1 MKSAQRTRPHRH
13 AAGPG
18 NAGPGAAGFS
28 LVELLVTLLVVA
40 EILIIASLM
49 FDLHNK
55 TARAQNQVADMQQSL
70 RVGQREMVEVIRMAG
85 RGGLVANLPITTPGG
100 APPIVEGLAIEVQNN
115 VPAGTLIVADD
126 EETAVVPGTD
136 VLRVRGVFT
145 APLYQLVSSALETG
159 PNLVYTPTSD
169 NPATADGGTVVI
181 NDPSPSGFPQS
192 LEPLIEAA
200 LEAAELETGPPLL
213 LVSPLSDA
221 VYGVVSLDTVV
232 ADDEDEPTQVTITF
246 KAGDEA
252 PVEYRQLFPATGNL
266 PDNLT
271 GAAFVGLLEEHVFY
285 IRETRAIPG
294 DATSELMPRLART
307 RVFPRTDAGLGESF
321 SDHTLDIA
329 DNVLDLQVAL
339 GYNSDADGEFFTADE
354 LDEMVLVETADGA
367 EDDWLFNGAGDDPEA
382 APWVGPWGDP
392 DAGGTPQPQLQYV
405 RLTTLVRTEGREF
418 QYTSPPI
425 AGIEDR
431 VYDEPR
437 VPVGRDPEREYHR
450 RLLRTV
456 VDLRNL

>member
-1 MKSAQRTRPHRH
+1 MKSASRTPRRT
-13 AAGPG
+13 
-18 NAGPGAAGFS
+18 AGPGAAGFS

-55 TARAQNQVADMQQSL
+55 TARAQNQVSDMQQSL
-70 RVGQREMVEVIRMAG
+70 RVAQREMVEVVRMAG

-100 APPIVEGLAIEVQNN
+100 APPIVEGLALEVQNN
-115 VPAGTLIVADD
+115 VPAGTVIVEGDD
-126 EETAVVPGTD
+126 ETAVVPGTD

-159 PNLVYTPTSD
+159 PNLIYEPTPD
-169 NPATADGGTVVI
+169 NPATAESGTVVI
-181 NDPSPSGFPQS
+181 NDPSPSGFPQR
-192 LEPLIEAA
+192 LQPLIDAVGEEEDEGGAA
-200 LEAAELETGPPLL
+200 LL

-221 VYGVVSLDTVV
+221 VYGIVQLDTVI
-232 ADDEDEPTQVTITF
+232 ADDEDDPRQVTITF
-246 KAGDEA
+246 LAGDEA
-252 PVEYRQLFPATGNL
+252 PAEYRQLFPATGNL

-271 GAAFVGLLEEHVFY
+271 GAAFVGMLEEHVFY
-285 IRETRAIPG
+285 IREARAIPG
-294 DATSELMPRLART
+294 DATSEPMPRLART
-307 RVFPRTDAGLGESF
+307 RVFPRTALGIGE
-321 SDHTLDIA
+321 DHTFDIA

-339 GYNSDADGEFFTADE
+339 GYNSDADDEYFTAD
-354 LDEMVLVETADGA
+354 LIDDLVVTETEDGDA
-367 EDDWLFNGAGDDPEA
+367 DDWLFNGAGDDPEA
-382 APWVGPWGDP
+382 TPWVGPWGDP

-425 AGIEDR
+425 DRIEDR

-437 VPVGRDPEREYHR
+437 VPVGRDAEREYHR

>member
-1 MKSAQRTRPHRH
+1 MKSASRTRPNRRAH
-13 AAGPG
+13 GPG
-18 NAGPGAAGFS
+18 NAGPGNNGAAGFS

-70 RVGQREMVEVIRMAG
+70 RVAQREMVEVIRMAG

-100 APPIVEGLAIEVQNN
+100 APPIIEGLAIEVQNN

-159 PNLVYTPTSD
+159 PNLVYAPTSD
-169 NPATADGGTVVI
+169 NPATAESGTVVI

-192 LEPLIEAA
+192 LDPLIEAA
-200 LEAAELETGPPLL
+200 ESAQGSAMI

-221 VYGVVSLDTVV
+221 VYGVVSLDGIV
-232 ADDEDEPTQVTITF
+232 ADDEDAPTQVTITF
-246 KAGDEA
+246 LAENGDA
-252 PVEYRQLFPATGNL
+252 TDEYRTLFPATGNL

-271 GAAFVGLLEEHVFY
+271 GAAYVGLLEEHVFY
-285 IRETRAIPG
+285 IREVRAIPG
-294 DATSELMPRLART
+294 DAASELMPRLART
-307 RVFPRTDAGLGESF
+307 RVFPRTDTGMGENT
-321 SDHTLDIA
+321 SDHTFDIA
-329 DNVLDLQVAL
+329 DNVLDLQIAL
-339 GYNSDADGEFFTADE
+339 GYNSSADGEFFTADE
-354 LDEMVLVETADGA
+354 IDEMVLVETADGA
-367 EDDWLFNGAGDDPEA
+367 ADDWLFNGAGDDPEA
-382 APWVGPWGDP
+382 APWVGPWS
-392 DAGGTPQPQLQYV
+392 DAGTPQPQLQYV
-405 RLTTLVRTEGREF
+405 RLATLVRTEGREV
-418 QYTSPPI
+418 QYVSPPI
-425 AGIEDR
+425 ERIEDR

-437 VPVGRDPEREYHR
+437 VPVGRDPDRAYHR